1 MASPWIVGVKIA
13 GRKLKMI
20 RDKSRRVE
28 KLLKD
33 SSSMGSGGQ
42 GRRKEKAKDTRT
54 TRFEE
59 RYSNRS
65 PATALES
72 LLGILAS
79 QINPQAHGYRCSF
92 HHIVF
97 QGLSN
102 PQGTCVHSLLL

>member
-1 MASPWIVGVKIA
+1 MASPWVAGVKVA

-42 GRRKEKAKDTRT
+42 GRRKEKQRIRGRLGSKKDTAT
-54 TRFEE
+54 V
-59 RYSNRS
+59 S
-65 PATALES
+65 PATAPES
-72 LLGILAS
+72 LLGILVS
-79 QINPQAHGYRCSF
+79 RINPQAHGYLCSF
-92 HHIVF
+92 HLRVF

-102 PQGTCVHSLLL
+102 PQGMCVHSLLF

>member
-1 MASPWIVGVKIA
+1 MASPWVAGAKIA
-13 GRKLKMI
+13 GRKLKII

-33 SSSMGSGGQ
+33 SSSMDSGGQ
-42 GRRKEKAKDTRT
+42 GRRKEKGKYTRT
-54 TRFEE
+54 TRYED

-65 PATALES
+65 PAMAPES

-79 QINPQAHGYRCSF
+79 RINPQAHGYRCSF
-92 HHIVF
+92 HLKVF

-102 PQGTCVHSLLL
+102 PQGTCVHSLLF